1 MAQRSIRKDT
11 ERRLGIR
18 ALGRPS
24 ISLADAGGQEADD
37 TFGRV
42 LQVFEG
48 FAAAASFQSHDE
60 CEERAALTNPEVI
73 PEILLV
79 VHFEARRALL
89 AQGREIHAVAVSF
102 VPGQNAAAGKI
113 FPDGDPGSIWGG
125 IHFSVSL
132 LRKPRKTQ

>member
-18 ALGRPS
+18 VLGRHG

-37 TFGRV
+37 TLGRV

-113 FPDGDPGSIWGG
+113 FPDGDPESIWGG

-132 LRKPRKTQ
+132 LRNPRKTQ

>member
-1 MAQRSIRKDT
+1 MAQRCIRKDT

-24 ISLADAGGQEADD
+24 KSLADAGGQEADD

-42 LQVFEG
+42 LQEFEG